1 MSDQGP
7 SSHWSSS
14 REREERDRQ
23 RKEARERAR
32 QERLAREAAEA
43 AGTPPASAGRR
54 LTDDER
60 RTIREFRFPSSSGS
74 APATRSSTSP
84 PPPTE
89 PPLPASPSSIGTR
102 WRDSAPPPPP
112 PDTGG
117 GTLPDL
123 PGDNGG
129 RRRRGG
135 GSSRLIIFGLALFA
149 LMAVV
154 AFLPFGPLGNDDD
167 PELPTPS
174 ATLPSIFDANSEG
187 EEDDPQ
193 AEDTPLPGD
202 GQPVVCIDAGHGG
215 WDTGWER
222 TEEGDDPYAPP
233 IVTEADI
240 NLGMAWMLKEELEAQ
255 GMFVVMTRPSGAAVN
270 MFDQDIDGDGVTR
283 LDTDNPRHGDRDELQ
298 ARINICNEA
307 GADILISLHLN
318 GADDREAA
326 RGYEIFYT
334 AEREFGQQNADLA
347 TFLYRQLDTALR
359 DTEMAGLGRGADPDT
374 ELEVEVHDFGSEE
387 HLVIIG
393 PAVSNNDYQI
403 VPSAMP
409 GAVVE
414 TVFLS
419 NDLDAAWIVQPEN
432 QRLVIEAYVQG
443 ILDYFAKHP
452 A

>member
-1 MSDQGP
+1 VSDQGP

-23 RKEARERAR
+23 RKEARERAK

-43 AGTPPASAGRR
+43 AGGPPPPAGRR
-54 LTDDER
+54 LTDEER
-60 RTIREFRFPSSSGS
+60 RTIREFRFPTSSGS
-74 APATRSSTSP
+74 AQASGSGTT

-89 PPLPASPSSIGTR
+89 PPGPAATSGIGTR

-112 PDTGG
+112 PATG

-135 GSSRLIIFGLALFA
+135 GNSRRIIFGLALFS

-154 AFLPFGPLGNDDD
+154 AFLPFGPLGDDD
-167 PELPTPS
+167 EPDLPTPS
-174 ATLPSIFDANSEG
+174 ATLPSILDTSSG
-187 EEDDPQ
+187 DDDDGDPE
-193 AEDTPLPGD
+193 AEDTSAPGD
-202 GQPVVCIDAGHGG
+202 GQAIVCIDAGHGG

-222 TEEGDDPYAPP
+222 TEAGDDPYAPP
-233 IVTEADI
+233 IVTEADL
-240 NLGMAWMLKEELEAQ
+240 NLGMAWMLKEELEAA
-255 GMFVVMTRPSGAAVN
+255 GFFVVMTRPSGAAVN

-283 LDTDNPRHGDRDELQ
+283 LDTDNPRYGDRDELQ
-298 ARINICNEA
+298 ARIDICNEA
-307 GADILISLHLN
+307 GADILISIHLN
-318 GADDREAA
+318 GADDRDV

-359 DTEMAGLGRGADPDT
+359 ETEMSGLGRDAKPDT
-374 ELEVEVHDFGSEE
+374 ELDVQVHDFGGEE
-387 HLVIIG
+387 HLVMIG

-419 NDLDAAWIVQPEN
+419 NDQDAAWIVQPEN
-432 QRLVIEAYVQG
+432 QRIVIDAYVQG
-443 ILDYFAKHP
+443 ILDYFDKYP

>member
-23 RKEARERAR
+23 RKEARERAK

-43 AGTPPASAGRR
+43 AGTPSPAGRR
-54 LTDDER
+54 LSDEER
-60 RTIREFRFPSSSGS
+60 RTIREFRFPTSSGS
-74 APATRSSTSP
+74 AAATGSGTTP
-84 PPPTE
+84 PSPTE
-89 PPLPASPSSIGTR
+89 PPAATSTSSIGTR

-112 PDTGG
+112 TSVGG
-117 GTLPDL
+117 SLPDL

-129 RRRRGG
+129 RRRRGSG
-135 GSSRLIIFGLALFA
+135 GNSRLIIFGLALFA
-149 LMAVV
+149 LMAVI

-174 ATLPSIFDANSEG
+174 ATLPSILDPETG
-187 EEDDPQ
+187 EEDDNDPEV
-193 AEDTPLPGD
+193 EDTPAPGD

-215 WDTGWER
+215 WDAGWNR
-222 TEEGDDPYAPP
+222 TEAGDDPYAPP
-233 IVTEADI
+233 VVTEADV
-240 NLGMAWMLKEELEAQ
+240 NLGMAWMLKEALEAE

-270 MFDQDIDGDGVTR
+270 MFDQDIDGDGETR
-283 LDTDNPRHGDRDELQ
+283 LSTDNPRHGDRDELQ
-298 ARINICNEA
+298 ARIDICNEA

-318 GADDREAA
+318 GFDDRDV
-326 RGYEIFYT
+326 RGYEILYT

-359 DTEMAGLGRGADPDT
+359 DTEMSGLGRGAVPDT

-387 HLVIIG
+387 HLMMTG

-409 GAVVE
+409 GAVLE

-419 NDLDAAWIVQPEN
+419 NDQDAAWIVQPAN

-443 ILDYFAKHP
+443 ILDYFEKYP